1 MTDPEK
7 VKKLMEKAKLADE
20 NVQINFVILDLT
32 PRWMKCRRTKR
43 LVFQFHKL
51 GDAENKTACGK
62 ELEKSQILPDRQEN
76 LVITQVNMMLGGLG
90 LLVFFDLC
98 PECFGDVNRCTPVEE
113 DKK

>member
-1 MTDPEK
+1 MTEK
-7 VKKLMEKAKLADE
+7 EKIERLMEKAKLADP
-20 NVQINFVILDLT
+20 NLQIDFVILDLT

-51 GDAENKTACGK
+51 GKEEGSTVCGK
-62 ELEKSQILPDRQEN
+62 RLEKYQVLPDRQEK

-98 PECFGDVNRCTPVEE
+98 PECFGNINRCTPLEE
-113 DKK
+113 GA

>member
-20 NVQINFVILDLT
+20 NVQINFVTLDLN
-32 PRWMKCRRTKR
+32 PKWMKCRRTKR
-43 LVFQFHKL
+43 LVFQFHRL

-62 ELEKSQILPDRQEN
+62 ELEHYQILPDRQEN

-98 PECFGDVNRCTPVEE
+98 PECFGDVNRCTPLEE
-113 DKK
+113 KR